1 MDNFNTKETY
11 PQIYQIELTE
21 KCNLQCPMCLNHMMK
36 DKVDAE
42 KELIDIICD
51 NDYLKNTIYTEFQF
65 SGEPTL
71 SPILDYAIDRVKA
84 TKTLVG
90 LSTNLSTV
98 KKCIE
103 SLKKLDCITVS
114 FDIFDKEI
122 YEQTRY
128 PQKFETFI
136 DNFLFLMNNLTKN
149 TLVEIQ
155 LIKSEWSKNKY
166 DEVKKNLLA
175 FLEENA
181 FSNITIREIG
191 DSFVNYH
198 GKGDSDSSSEMCL
211 NPFYTV
217 SIKADGTVV
226 PCSVDFFK
234 EIPLGNLYK
243 KSLDEIWNSPNM
255 DLFRLAHRSES
266 GLPKKCKEC
275 YGRSPIIYM
284 NKVIIQQ
291 CLEYKLSLLEK

>member
-21 KCNLQCPMCLNHMMK
+21 KCNLQCPMCLNHMMEN
-36 DKVDAE
+36 KVDAK

-90 LSTNLSTV
+90 LSTNMSTV

-122 YEQTRY
+122 YEKTRY

-155 LIKSEWSKNKY
+155 LIKSEWSKHKY
-166 DEVKKNLLA
+166 DQAKKNLIS
-175 FLEENA
+175 FLEEHS

-191 DSFVNYH
+191 DSFINYH
-198 GKGDSDSSSEMCL
+198 GQGYSDSSNEMCL

-234 EIPLGNLYK
+234 ELPLGNLYK
-243 KSLDEIWNSPNM
+243 ESLEDIWNSTNM
-255 DLFRLAHRSES
+255 DLFRLSHRNDHC
-266 GLPKKCKEC
+266 LPKKCKEC